1 MRIGLYKIAPG
12 TAKAIVEKAAAG
24 MYPIFQAQPG
34 FVAYEILASGNDSL
48 VSLTTW
54 ESEPD
59 AENAIRLATDWVQEN
74 VPEMVNWTMNLTGD
88 LVFSSREE

>member
-12 TAKAIVEKAAAG
+12 TGRSMVEKAAAG
-24 MYPIFQAQPG
+24 MYPIFRAQPG
-34 FVAYEILASGNDSL
+34 FIAYELLVSGNDSL
-48 VSLTTW
+48 VSLSTW

-59 AENAIRLATDWVQEN
+59 AEKAIRLATEWVQEN

-88 LVFSSREE
+88 LAFSSRDE